1 MVRKKDEKKKHEDI
15 KDEETID
22 EKLANEKDQDLSEL
36 KEEKTEEIKEESE
49 EDEFLKMKKELD
61 ALKDTNLRLNAEFQ
75 NFRRRVE
82 KEKADIYKFANEKL
96 MLDLLPVVDNF
107 ERALTTLVCEDAT
120 FTNGIDLIRKNLMDF
135 LTKNNVRPIE
145 SLDQPF
151 DHDKHHAVMT
161 EEKEGI
167 EANIVIEEFQKGY
180 LLNDKVIRHSMVK
193 VSC

>member
-1 MVRKKDEKKKHEDI
+1 MARKKEEMNKEEEIMEEKVT
-15 KDEETID
+15 EETV
-22 EKLANEKDQDLSEL
+22 EANEAEANEDA
-36 KEEKTEEIKEESE
+36 KEETTAEEVSE
-49 EDEFLKMKKELD
+49 EDEFLKMKKELETQ
-61 ALKDTNLRLNAEFQ
+61 KDNNLRLNAEFQ

-107 ERALTTLVCEDAT
+107 ERALSTMVCEDTT
-120 FTNGIDLIRKNLMDF
+120 FTDGIDLIKKNLNDF
-135 LTKNNVRPIE
+135 LTKNNVSEIE
-145 SLDQPF
+145 ALDQAF

-161 EEKEGI
+161 EERDGV

-180 LLNDKVIRHSMVK
+180 MLNDKVIRHSMVK